1 MNQQKVGSF
10 LKKLRK
16 EKQITQEQFA
26 EQLNVSGR
34 TVSRW
39 ETGNNMPEISLLVE
53 IAEFYDVSIPEIIN
67 GERKSEKMKE
77 ESKEVAMSLS
87 DYALKEKEN
96 LLKSIRV
103 QSTFGVVA
111 LAVYFVIDIAGA
123 AMPYAW
129 VGLLSNYCHTLI
141 FITPVMILLYTTG
154 LLKATEKRRIQST
167 VPRTI
172 LIILAIVAA
181 TVVSCFIKFMT
192 SLLF

>member
-1 MNQQKVGSF
+1 MNQQKVGGF

-67 GERKSEKMKE
+67 AERKSEKMKE

-87 DYALKEKEN
+87 DYALKEKES

-103 QSTFGVVA
+103 QSIFGVVA

-123 AMPYAW
+123 AIPYAW
-129 VGLLSNYCHTLI
+129 VRLLSNYCHTLI
-141 FITPVMILLYTTG
+141 FLTPVMILLYTTG
-154 LLKATEKRRIQST
+154 LLKTTEKRKFQST
-167 VPRTI
+167 VPKSI
-172 LIILAIVAA
+172 LILLAIVTA
-181 TVVSCFIKFMT
+181 TVISCFIKFVT

>member
-1 MNQQKVGSF
+1 MNQQKVGGF

-67 GERKSEKMKE
+67 AERKSEKMKE

-87 DYALKEKEN
+87 DYALKEKES

-103 QSTFGVVA
+103 QSIFGVVA

-123 AMPYAW
+123 AIPYAW
-129 VGLLSNYCHTLI
+129 VRLLSNYCHTLI
-141 FITPVMILLYTTG
+141 FLTPVMILLYTTG
-154 LLKATEKRRIQST
+154 LLKTTEKRKFQST
-167 VPRTI
+167 VPKSI
-172 LIILAIVAA
+172 LILLAIVAA
-181 TVVSCFIKFMT
+181 TVISCFIKFVT